1 MNNIYIVELVHS
13 STNYTELLGRF
24 ETIYFAYDYIEQ
36 YSTVYGYKLI
46 MNYSDLSEDQN
57 RGSIISVNN
66 IKTATKYIQIHSE
79 KKSKK
84 SNK

>member
-36 YSTVYGYKLI
+36 YSSTYGYKLI
-46 MNYSDLSEDQN
+46 MNYSDLFTQ
-57 RGSIISVNN
+57 
-66 IKTATKYIQIHSE
+66 
-79 KKSKK
+79 
-84 SNK
+84 

>member
-46 MNYSDLSEDQN
+46 MNYSDLSEDQS

-79 KKSKK
+79 KKLKK

>member
-36 YSTVYGYKLI
+36 YSSTYGYKLI
-46 MNYSDLSEDQN
+46 MNYSDLSEDQS

-66 IKTATKYIQIHSE
+66 IKKSTKFIQIYSE
-79 KKSKK
+79 KKSNK

>member
-1 MNNIYIVELVHS
+1 VHS
-13 STNYTELLGRF
+13 FTNYTELLGRF
-24 ETIYFAYDYIEQ
+24 DTIYLAYDYIEQ
-36 YSTVYGYKLI
+36 YSITNGYKII
-46 MNYSDLSEDQN
+46 MNYSDLSEDQS

-84 SNK
+84 YNK